1 MEIKYVKLAIKPQQ
15 DPKRPQKTHIEIL
28 TDSAFHDASGKSPPF
43 LLLVAAKNSNCS
55 LSIPVRNKLGKC
67 KNCSFKQNWLKMGL
81 ELIKA
86 SIRKAKFR
94 YMTKSYPAIV
104 LPYPSHRSIDYDDD
118 HRMIYTDC
126 RNLCQQTFHEN
137 FMITLRTSEFSKNI
151 RLSTNDDFTCCKLS
165 FQLASM
171 FLIINSDILFLCFSS
186 IPFQPLLHPSSQSTS
201 RAPYSTKQHH
211 QNNNLLS
218 SPLSLNPILIISS
231 FYTIKP
237 QNKVHTL

>member
-1 MEIKYVKLAIKPQQ
+1 MLQIHKSSIGPLKNGNKICQIGYKTSVGPEKAPK
-15 DPKRPQKTHIEIL
+15 DPHWNFNRFCISRCLREKSSLSFVLSSWQPKIL
-28 TDSAFHDASGKSPPF
+28 TAH
-43 LLLVAAKNSNCS
+43 NQYQY
-55 LSIPVRNKLGKC
+55 

-126 RNLCQQTFHEN
+126 RNLGQYQTFHEN

-151 RLSTNDDFTCCKLS
+151 RFSTNDDFTCCKLS

-186 IPFQPLLHPSSQSTS
+186 IPF
-201 RAPYSTKQHH
+201 
-211 QNNNLLS
+211 
-218 SPLSLNPILIISS
+218 
-231 FYTIKP
+231 
-237 QNKVHTL
+237 